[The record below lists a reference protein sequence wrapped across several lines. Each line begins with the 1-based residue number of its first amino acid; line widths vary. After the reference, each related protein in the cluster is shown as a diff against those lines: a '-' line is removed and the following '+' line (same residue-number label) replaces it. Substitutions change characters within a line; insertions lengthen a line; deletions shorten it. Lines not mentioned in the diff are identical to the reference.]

1 MTMRF
6 CEKCSAEV
14 EDVGGFCLLGHPLK
28 LDPLIPSVAHVRHEV
43 DRVLEE
49 VRDERYRQDEGNG
62 SGGETHA
69 QPPPP
74 PDGRLARGFSLWE
87 SFGKD
92 FGERSD
98 DPIEAFAPPPRMD
111 WGPSDR
117 SSLLQRA
124 LRRAQGTVRV

>member
-28 LDPLIPSVAHVRHEV
+28 LDPLIPSVAHVRHEA

-49 VRDERYRQDEGNG
+49 VRDERHRPTELNG
-62 SGGETHA
+62 SSEAAHGR
-69 QPPPP
+69 PPRPP
-74 PDGRLARGFSLWE
+74 EGRLGRAPTLWDSL
-87 SFGKD
+87 GKD
-92 FGERSD
+92 VRDRSN

-117 SSLLQRA
+117 LSLLQRA

>member
-1 MTMRF
+1 MTTRF

-28 LDPLIPSVAHVRHEV
+28 VDPLIPSVADVRHEV

-49 VRDERYRQDEGNG
+49 VRDERYRSHDGNG
-62 SGGETHA
+62 QDA
-69 QPPPP
+69 QAQTPPPP
-74 PDGRLARGFSLWE
+74 NGRLRAGLSLFDSLSKE
-87 SFGKD
+87 VRD
-92 FGERSD
+92 RSN

-117 SSLLQRA
+117 STVLQRA